1 MQKKILFIDSN
12 HPRLHKMI
20 MEKGFQCDLF
30 YDKPTEELKK
40 LIPQYDGIVLR
51 SKFKITKE
59 IIDSA
64 PYLKCIAR
72 VGAGMENIDVA
83 YAQQKGIACVNSPEG
98 NRDAVAEHA
107 LGMLL
112 CLFNNLAK
120 ANAEVKSGKWLR
132 EENRGIELCGK
143 TIGIIGYGNMG
154 AAFAQRL
161 QSFGVNVLAYDKYK
175 KGFGNAFQH
184 SANPLIKNKSNEL
197 NDFIKESSLE
207 EIFEQADILSLH
219 TPLTEETHYIIND
232 AFIKSFK
239 KAIYIINTARGKCLN
254 TADLVKNIENKKV
267 LGACL
272 DVLEYEAVSFEG
284 IDFKEIPKPM
294 QYLIKSDKVI
304 LTPHIAGWT
313 HESNIKLA
321 EFLAEKIIAVFKP

>member
-12 HPRLHKMI
+12 HPRLQEMLT
-20 MEKGFQCDLF
+20 EQGFQCDLF
-30 YDKPTEELKK
+30 YDKPADELKK
-40 LIPQYDGIVLR
+40 LIPQYDSIVLR

-64 PYLKCIAR
+64 PNLKCIGR
-72 VGAGMENIDVA
+72 VGAGMENIDVT
-83 YAQQKGIACVNSPEG
+83 YAEQKGIACLNSPEG

-112 CLFNNLAK
+112 SLFNNISK
-120 ANAEVKSGKWLR
+120 ANAEVRFGKWLR

-143 TIGIIGYGNMG
+143 TVGIIGYGNMG
-154 AAFAQRL
+154 TAFAKRL
-161 QSFGVNVLAYDKYK
+161 QGFGVEILAYDKYK
-175 KGFGNAFQH
+175 SSFA
-184 SANPLIKNKSNEL
+184 
-197 NDFIKESSLE
+197 NDFVKESTLQ
-207 EIFEQADILSLH
+207 EIYEKADVLSLH
-219 TPLTEETHYIIND
+219 TPLTEGTNYLIND
-232 AFIKSFK
+232 EFINKFK
-239 KAIYIINTARGKCLN
+239 KHIYIINTARGKCLN
-254 TADLVKNIENKKV
+254 TTDLVRNLKTGKI

-284 IDFKEIPKPM
+284 IDFKEIPESM
-294 QYLIKSDKVI
+294 QYLFKSDKVI

-321 EFLAEKIIAVFKP
+321 EFLARKIIAALK